1 MDPILKKELMD
12 DLDRFVKRKEFCR
25 RGPPGTGK
33 SSLVAATA
41 NYLKFDIY
49 DLELT
54 RMRSDSDLTRLLTTT
69 ANRSILVIEDIDC
82 TIELQDR
89 QFEHYNPG
97 DSQLTLSGLLNFI
110 DGLWSSYGDERII
123 IFTTNYKDKLDSA
136 LLRPGRMDMHIHMSY
151 CSPSGFKILASNYLN
166 IKNHCLFTEIEKLIE
181 EVEVTP
187 AEIAEEL
194 MKGDD
199 VDTVLNG
206 LQGFLQRK
214 KEMKCEKTEAE
225 TQAEMPKEVA
235 QNEDEKERQE
245 MENKYSK
252 GKVKNNKRTRAKRGK
267 GRLV

>member
-1 MDPILKKELMD
+1 M
-12 DLDRFVKRKEFCR
+12 
-25 RGPPGTGK
+25 
-33 SSLVAATA
+33 A

-54 RMRSDSDLTRLLTTT
+54 RMRNNSKLRRFLTTT
-69 ANRSILVIEDIDC
+69 VNRSILVIEDIDC
-82 TIELQDR
+82 SINLQDR
-89 QFEHYNPG
+89 RSRPYKPG

-110 DGLWSSYGDERII
+110 DGLWSSCGNERII
-123 IFTTNYKDKLDSA
+123 VFTINYKDKLDPA

-199 VDTVLNG
+199 VDAVLNG

-214 KEMKCEKTEAE
+214 KVMKCEKTEAE
-225 TQAEMPKEVA
+225 TQAEMDYKEVIR
-235 QNEDEKERQE
+235 NENEKEGQE
-245 MENKYSK
+245 MEEKYSK
-252 GKVKNNKRTRAKRGK
+252 ERVENNKRNRAKGGK
-267 GRLV
+267 GRLA